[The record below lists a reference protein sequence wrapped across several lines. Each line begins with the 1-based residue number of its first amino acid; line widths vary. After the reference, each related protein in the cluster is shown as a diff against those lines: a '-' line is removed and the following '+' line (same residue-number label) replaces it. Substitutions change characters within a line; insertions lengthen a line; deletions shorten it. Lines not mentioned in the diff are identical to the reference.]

1 MDILAEIQE
10 KVSQR
15 QFEFSRHA
23 MDQSILRNVNVVE
36 VEEAVMSNCEII
48 EDYPEDKYGSSCLIL
63 GFTKQERPLHILTS
77 YPNRPVLKIITI
89 YEPDPIAWKDNR
101 VRLRQTGAEVR
112 SCKKQ

>member
-36 VEEAVMSNCEII
+36 VEEAVI
-48 EDYPEDKYGSSCLIL
+48 
-63 GFTKQERPLHILTS
+63 
-77 YPNRPVLKIITI
+77 
-89 YEPDPIAWKDNR
+89 
-101 VRLRQTGAEVR
+101 
-112 SCKKQ
+112 